1 MFNLFSIAGGVFGL
15 IKGGVS
21 VVGTVAGGPLAWLG
35 GLWSLIS
42 TLWATEI
49 GRLLISC
56 GAVFLIAWTLGW
68 NHEHSVKVQ
77 ALAARDTQWE
87 QQIATANAAS
97 EQRINLAL
105 AAAQSVKPAPENR
118 ADLLALCK
126 ADASCRKA
134 LKK

>member
-1 MFNLFSIAGGVFGL
+1 MFNFLSL
-15 IKGGVS
+15 IKGGLS
-21 VVGTVAGGPLAWLG
+21 LAGTVAGGPLAWLG

-42 TLWATEI
+42 SLWATEI
-49 GRLLISC
+49 WRLLISC

-68 NHEHSVKVQ
+68 NHEHTVKQQ
-77 ALAARDTQWE
+77 ALAARDVQWE
-87 QQIATANAAS
+87 QQIAAANSAS
-97 EQRINLAL
+97 ELRINQAL
-105 AAAQSVKPAPENR
+105 AAAQSVKPAPENK

>member
-1 MFNLFSIAGGVFGL
+1 MLKLLSIAGGAFGL
-15 IKGGVS
+15 LKGGLS
-21 VVGTVAGGPLAWLG
+21 IAGTMAGGPLAWLG

-42 TLWATEI
+42 SLWATEI

-68 NHEHSVKVQ
+68 NHEHGEKLKAV
-77 ALAARDTQWE
+77 AARDTQWE
-87 QQIATANAAS
+87 QQIASANAAS

-105 AAAQSVKPAPENR
+105 AAAQSVKPAPENK